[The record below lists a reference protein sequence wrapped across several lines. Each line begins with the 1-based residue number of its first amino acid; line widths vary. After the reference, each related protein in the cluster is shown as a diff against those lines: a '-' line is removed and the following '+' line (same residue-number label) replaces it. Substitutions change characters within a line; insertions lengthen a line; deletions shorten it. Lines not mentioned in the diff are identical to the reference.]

1 MKHSVH
7 TIAFFALFSTCLFAQ
22 GSTTTSAEDELAIK
36 EVLVKCYVE
45 GIHIN
50 RDSAAVKGG
59 FHPSFLMHVYAGGQI
74 IKASL
79 DMWLERLKLDGIKN
93 TNRIE
98 AEFKSIDKSGNT
110 AVVRMEIYENSNHI
124 YTDYFGL
131 YKFADGWKIVNKIFY
146 THE

>member
-59 FHPSFLMHVYAGGQI
+59 FHPSF
-74 IKASL
+74 
-79 DMWLERLKLDGIKN
+79 E
-93 TNRIE
+93 
-98 AEFKSIDKSGNT
+98 
-110 AVVRMEIYENSNHI
+110 
-124 YTDYFGL
+124 
-131 YKFADGWKIVNKIFY
+131 
-146 THE
+146 